1 MATTDVALVLASVLG
16 QRLAPVEAERLA
28 AAMRPVAIEAGAP
41 ICREDEETRGL
52 LLLLEGT
59 AEVLKH
65 DRERVATVEAPAV
78 LGEMSLLTD
87 GHHTATVRAVTPCD
101 LALLPRDDFA
111 RLLEAGSPA
120 AYKLVTAIAEVL
132 ARRLERMSEKVAEL
146 AGRGDAPPH
155 VEELAAFR
163 QKLFTEWT
171 F

>member
-1 MATTDVALVLASVLG
+1 MATRDVAGILAGVLG

-28 AAMRPVAIEAGAP
+28 RAMRPVAVEAGEP
-41 ICREDEETRGL
+41 ICREDEETSGL
-52 LLLLEGT
+52 LLLMEGT

-65 DRERVATVEAPAV
+65 EREPVATVEAPAV

-87 GHHTATVRAVTPCD
+87 GHHTATVRAVTPCE
-101 LALLPRDDFA
+101 LALLPRAEFG

-146 AGRGDAPPH
+146 ARRRDVPVP

>member
-1 MATTDVALVLASVLG
+1 VETADVVAVLVNVLG
-16 QRLAPVEAERLA
+16 QRLAPFEAERLA
-28 AAMRPVAIEAGAP
+28 AAMEPVDVAAGDSICVEA
-41 ICREDEETRGL
+41 EETVGL

-65 DRERVATVEAPAV
+65 EHDRVATVEAPAV

-87 GHHTATVRAVTPCD
+87 GRHTATVRAVTDCA

-146 AGRGDAPPH
+146 VARGDVPPH

-163 QKLFTEWT
+163 QKLFTEWS

>member
-1 MATTDVALVLASVLG
+1 VNTPDVAGILANVLG

-28 AAMRPVAIEAGAP
+28 AAMRPVDVAAGEP
-41 ICREDEETRGL
+41 ICREDEETSGL

-59 AEVLKH
+59 AEVLK
-65 DRERVATVEAPAV
+65 REDPVATVEAPAV

-87 GHHTATVRAVTPCD
+87 GHRTATVRAVTPCA

-146 AGRGDAPPH
+146 ASRSDASPP